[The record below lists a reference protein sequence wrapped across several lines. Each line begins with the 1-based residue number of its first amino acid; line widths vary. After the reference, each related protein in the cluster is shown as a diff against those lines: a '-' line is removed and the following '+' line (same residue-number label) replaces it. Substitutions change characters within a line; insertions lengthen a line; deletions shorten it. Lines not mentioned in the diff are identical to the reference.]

1 MKNVANEEMS
11 KTADPPVASIRSEI
25 STDFHVKLPNFTVL
39 NNI

>member
-1 MKNVANEEMS
+1 MKNVANE
-11 KTADPPVASIRSEI
+11 ASIRSEI

>member
-25 STDFHVKLPNFTVL
+25 SPTSTL
-39 NNI
+39 NYPTLQY